1 MKIPSG
7 EYLIGERNL
16 QLHLS
21 DDLDL
26 SPGAGCVFLKGGN
39 GLGKTT
45 FLEKIVV
52 PALASCGA
60 PYVFLG
66 QDIRTQ
72 IYTLK
77 ALLAVVGQ
85 KGLEAGEA
93 EIFRRFLACS
103 RSARIVLLDE
113 FDKYFPEY
121 PTLFDWPDSSP
132 RSYLIVSHADSER
145 LPAAEGSLPVQR
157 LRFEPIGVDG
167 PLKKV
172 RVQRETPWR

>member
-1 MKIPSG
+1 MKIASG
-7 EYLIGERNL
+7 EYHIGERNL
-16 QLHLS
+16 QLLLT

-39 GLGKTT
+39 GLGKTS

-52 PALASCGA
+52 PALASRGT

-77 ALLAVVGQ
+77 ALLAVLGQ
-85 KGLEAGEA
+85 RGLEAGET
-93 EIFRRFLACS
+93 EIFRRFLACN
-103 RSARIVLLDE
+103 RSARVVLLDE

-121 PTLFDWPDSSP
+121 PTLFDWPDSIR
-132 RSYLIVSHADSER
+132 RSYLIVSHADRER
-145 LPAAEGSLPVQR
+145 LPAVDDSLPVQR
-157 LRFEPIGVDG
+157 LRFEPIGYDG

-172 RVQRETPWR
+172 RVQRETPWP